1 MEAHGDHPVMEH
13 ELKGAP
19 PSAPVQSA
27 VSSSLGPDSE
37 AIAATLAALRRLVA
51 GLAFTT
57 GETPRSILEDE
68 FKHAPSDEFWRA
80 KLGAET

>member
-1 MEAHGDHPVMEH
+1 MEAQGDHPVMEH
-13 ELKGAP
+13 GFKGAP
-19 PSAPVQSA
+19 RSAPVQSA
-27 VSSSLGPDSE
+27 ASSSLGPDNE
-37 AIAATLAALRRLVA
+37 AIAATLTALRRLVG
-51 GLAFTT
+51 GLAVAT